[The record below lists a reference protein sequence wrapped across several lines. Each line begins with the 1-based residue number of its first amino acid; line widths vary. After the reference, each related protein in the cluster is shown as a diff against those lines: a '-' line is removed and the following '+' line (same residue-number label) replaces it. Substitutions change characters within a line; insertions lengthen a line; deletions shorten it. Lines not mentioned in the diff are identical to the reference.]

1 MMKNSLLTMLL
12 MFSLTLSYGQIKA
25 VTENGDEVTLYDD
38 GTWAYDDL
46 EMMEDVEIMM
56 NPATFTKGENASF
69 LLKSSK
75 NNFGFY
81 LDPKEWSFTKEASNT
96 AAEYEL
102 HLKSGDLYGMIISEQ
117 LEIPLE
123 TLRGIAVSTAKSA
136 APDLQV
142 VKEEYRMVNG
152 LKMLH
157 LQMNGTM
164 QGIKFSYYGYYYSNE
179 SGTVQYVTFTAQN
192 LIESYREQCDAL
204 LNGLVVIEK

>member
-1 MMKNSLLTMLL
+1 MIKNLFLPLLL
-12 MFSLTLSYGQIKA
+12 MFSLTLSHAQIKA

-38 GTWAYDDL
+38 GTWSYDDL
-46 EMMEDVEIMM
+46 EMTDEAEILM
-56 NPATFTKGENASF
+56 NPATFEKSDKATF

-81 LDPKEWSFTKEASNT
+81 LNPKEWTFSKEGENP

-102 HLKSGDLYGMIISEQ
+102 HLKSGDLYAMIISEQ
-117 LEIPLE
+117 WEIPLE
-123 TLRGIAVSTAKSA
+123 NLREIAVSKAKAA

-142 VKEEYRMVNG
+142 VKEEYRIVNG

-157 LQMNGTM
+157 LQMNGTI
-164 QGIKFSYYGYYYSNE
+164 QGIKFSYYGYYYSDVA
-179 SGTVQYVTFTAQN
+179 GTVQYVTFTSQS

>member
-12 MFSLTLSYGQIKA
+12 MFSLSLSYGQIKA

-38 GTWAYDDL
+38 GTWVFDDL

-56 NPATFTKGENASF
+56 NPGTFTKGENASF

-81 LDPKEWSFTKEASNT
+81 LNPKEWSFTKEASNI

-123 TLRGIAVSTAKSA
+123 TLRGIAVNTAKAA